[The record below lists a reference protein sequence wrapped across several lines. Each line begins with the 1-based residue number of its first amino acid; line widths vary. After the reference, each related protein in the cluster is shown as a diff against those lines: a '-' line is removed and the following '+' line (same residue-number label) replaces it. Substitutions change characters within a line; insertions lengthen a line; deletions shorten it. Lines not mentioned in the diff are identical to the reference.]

1 MKNELV
7 KIGIIG
13 CGAIANQYHMP
24 ALQELPDC
32 QVVAVCDLIPE
43 RARAAAARFGLH
55 ADRTFTKAEDLL
67 ALAEIQGVL
76 ILTPNYNHC
85 SLTELAAEY
94 KKHVFVTKPMAR
106 NLEECRRMIRACN
119 KNGVQLFVS
128 FMHRYLL
135 GIEQT
140 RRLLQE
146 KAIGTIQMVRVLNAP
161 GATSTVSKWFY
172 DKENVGGGCVIDIG
186 VHGID
191 LVRYLIGE
199 IEEVTFADMGRFR
212 DTIVTEGEEVHPNN
226 EDHATVVY
234 KTDTGATVEQMI
246 SWHHWSNADRFS
258 MEIFGDKG
266 SIFLRDPMGIV
277 NLCQIQPGKNAVWTS
292 LQIPY
297 EKLGAAQHERFLD
310 MIRNGKKADPDGRQG
325 MSCIRV
331 VRAVYQAYESHSA
344 VKVARQEDL

>member
-1 MKNELV
+1 
-7 KIGIIG
+7 
-13 CGAIANQYHMP
+13 
-24 ALQELPDC
+24 
-32 QVVAVCDLIPE
+32 
-43 RARAAAARFGLH
+43 
-55 ADRTFTKAEDLL
+55 
-67 ALAEIQGVL
+67 
-76 ILTPNYNHC
+76 
-85 SLTELAAEY
+85 
-94 KKHVFVTKPMAR
+94 
-106 NLEECRRMIRACN
+106 MIRACN

-146 KAIGTIQMVRVLNAP
+146 KAIGTVQMVRVLNAP

-234 KTDTGATVEQMI
+234 KTDTGATVDDQLASLVERRSLFHGDLWRQGLDLFERP
-246 SWHHWSNADRFS
+246 HGDRES
-258 MEIFGDKG
+258 MP
-266 SIFLRDPMGIV
+266 DPAG
-277 NLCQIQPGKNAVWTS
+277 Q
-292 LQIPY
+292 
-297 EKLGAAQHERFLD
+297 ERGLD
-310 MIRNGKKADPDGRQG
+310 LVADP
-325 MSCIRV
+325 
-331 VRAVYQAYESHSA
+331 
-344 VKVARQEDL
+344 L